1 MFLIPVVWANRR
13 DYHTGIQTHLWVRG
27 RCSMSSFGSL
37 QFIRPVDIVKLQILG
52 MNKRG
57 FEILHH
63 FNMVPEYDLECDD

>member
-1 MFLIPVVWANRR
+1 
-13 DYHTGIQTHLWVRG
+13 
-27 RCSMSSFGSL
+27 MSSFGSL